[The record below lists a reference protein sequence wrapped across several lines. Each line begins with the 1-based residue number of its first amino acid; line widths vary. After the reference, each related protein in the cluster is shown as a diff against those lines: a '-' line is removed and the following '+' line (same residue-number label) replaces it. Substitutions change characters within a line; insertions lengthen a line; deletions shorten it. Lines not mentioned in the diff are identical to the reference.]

1 MPRHQPFHCTPPWGH
16 PNRNPWQGPSPHT
29 RTETPWSPFGKLEV
43 QAHPGGARMGWIEGC
58 CVKSLCRSLQRPA
71 SISFFSMGFCH
82 RLATSSEVFRF
93 TTCLS
98 KRFVPPNKVAKPL
111 REQGWVLLG
120 TKKLIPQTPRLSGYG
135 LMQQISKPPG
145 KSLCPLAGP
154 GSGAGRG
161 RCWWTRCWSA
171 SLLLTAGLSLK
182 TGAPGSTRMPPL
194 PLELLGFLFGA
205 MARKQTQDSS
215 LTQSCAVL
223 CEK

>member
-1 MPRHQPFHCTPPWGH
+1 M
-16 PNRNPWQGPSPHT
+16 
-29 RTETPWSPFGKLEV
+29 
-43 QAHPGGARMGWIEGC
+43 
-58 CVKSLCRSLQRPA
+58 KSLCRSLQRPA
-71 SISFFSMGFCH
+71 SISSFSMGPCH
-82 RLATSSEVFRF
+82 RLATSPEVFRF

-135 LMQQISKPPG
+135 LMQQISKPLG
-145 KSLCPLAGP
+145 NHCARLLDQAVWQV
-154 GSGAGRG
+154 GAGAG
-161 RCWWTRCWSA
+161 ELGA
-171 SLLLTAGLSLK
+171 GQPAGLSLK
-182 TGAPGSTRMPPL
+182 TGAPGTTRMPSL

-215 LTQSCAVL
+215 LTQNCAVL